1 MHTHALIRCIQAVHT
16 PSIHATCISFE
27 FIALHLDSLLCN
39 FREIARCVCVQFS
52 GGGVGG
58 GGGGGGGSSGGLSLS
73 FSRQTSPSLSLSRSL
88 SLSVQIALLG
98 YAAERCVRA
107 LPKVSGYACGVNVA
121 PPFMSHVYSS
131 KFTGVTACV
140 CARVRARVWTH
151 THSFAEYYVK
161 FIGARSKAKRFH
173 LFGRLWNGVPAACLL
188 ILICHQ
194 FVTCCKTVAERKFPI
209 FALPQQ
215 SISLIIDFDLL

>member
-1 MHTHALIRCIQAVHT
+1 MQPA
-16 PSIHATCISFE
+16 F
-27 FIALHLDSLLCN
+27 HLNSLLCIWIHCSAISGKL
-39 FREIARCVCVQFS
+39 RAVCACNSAAAASAAAAAAV
-52 GGGVGG
+52 VVVVVVC
-58 GGGGGGGSSGGLSLS
+58 LSLS
-73 FSRQTSPSLSLSRSL
+73 LAKPPPPSLSLAPSHSLCRLHFWAMRQSGVYERS
-88 SLSVQIALLG
+88 
-98 YAAERCVRA
+98 
-107 LPKVSGYACGVNVA
+107 P
-121 PPFMSHVYSS
+121 
-131 KFTGVTACV
+131 
-140 CARVRARVWTH
+140 
-151 THSFAEYYVK
+151 SFAEYYVK